1 MKKTFKLMML
11 VLGTVIIALTSC
23 KKDENDPPVTPPANI
38 AFDKGSAK
46 TASFFGTVVN
56 ESNSPVSGA
65 TVKIGNKTT
74 TTNTDGVFFV
84 ENASVYER
92 LAYVK
97 IEKSG
102 YFLGSRSLVPT
113 NGVNNVSIKLLPK
126 TNIGSVNATAGGQVS
141 GNGITIDFVG
151 GFVDAAGNPY
161 TGTVQVAAQ
170 YIDPEAN
177 DFADIMPGNLIA
189 VNQTNQSQYL
199 QSFGMVAVELSNGAG
214 GKLQLAEGSNAT
226 VTFPLSSTLGS
237 AAPAT
242 IDLWSFDEAGG
253 YWIHEGTATK
263 QGNTYVAEVSH
274 FSFWNCDIPTE
285 YTTINGRLVD
295 INGNGIGNTQVNLVS
310 TGFGT
315 GYGWTDS
322 DGYFGGIIPANNN
335 LTLEVLTHCGNY
347 VYTAIYSE
355 NIGSFSGA
363 TTLPNTVV
371 TTLGANALTI
381 TGTVVD
387 CDNNPLQNGYVSYGN
402 NQVQYL
408 TNGEFTIITCS
419 TNSVSISAFDL
430 DAISTSGTLTYNTTS
445 ETDVNV
451 GQIVACNNLSE
462 YIIWSVGNQ
471 NFLAS
476 SSFYVSSQGN
486 FASFGGNT
494 PNFIGFSLS
503 NFNGVG
509 TYQIDNMNNNDYVE
523 MEGGYYAQDVEVEI
537 TSWATTSG
545 GLIEGNFGGTVLDY
559 DTLTGT
565 TITQIVNGSIH
576 FLRP

>member
-1 MKKTFKLMML
+1 MKKTFQLMML
-11 VLGTVIIALTSC
+11 VLGTVIIMLSSC
-23 KKDENDPPVTPPANI
+23 KKDDENPPITPHSNI

-46 TASFFGTVVN
+46 TASFFGTVTN

-74 TTNTDGVFFV
+74 TTNADGIFFV
-84 ENASVYER
+84 ENASVFER

-97 IEKSG
+97 VEKSG
-102 YFLGSRSLVPT
+102 FFLGSRSLVPT
-113 NGVNNVSIKLLPK
+113 NGVNNVTIKLLPK
-126 TNIGSVNATAGGQVS
+126 TNIGVVNATSGGQVS

-151 GFVDAAGNPY
+151 GFVDSAGNPY

-170 YIDPEAN
+170 YIDPEAD
-177 DFADIMPGNLIA
+177 DFSDIMPGNLIA

-199 QSFGMVAVELSNGAG
+199 QSFGMVAVELSNGSG

-226 VTFPLSSTLGS
+226 VSFPLSASLGS
-237 AAPAT
+237 SAPAT

-263 QGNTYVAEVSH
+263 QGNEYLAEVSH

-285 YTTINGRLVD
+285 YTTINGRVVD
-295 INGNGIGNTQVNLVS
+295 INGNGIGNTQVRLVS

-315 GYGWTDS
+315 AYGYTDNQ
-322 DGYFGGIIPANNN
+322 GYFGGIIPANNN

-347 VYTAIYSE
+347 VYTTIYSE

-371 TTLGANALTI
+371 TSLGANTLTI

-387 CDNNPLQNGYVSYGN
+387 CDNNPVQNGYVSYEN

-419 TNSVSISAFDL
+419 ANSVSISAFDL
-430 DAISTSGTLTYNTTS
+430 DATSTSGTLTYNTTN
-445 ETDVNV
+445 ETEVNV

-471 NFLAS
+471 NFLTS
-476 SSFYVSSQGN
+476 SGFLVSSQGSFVN
-486 FASFGGNT
+486 FGGNS
-494 PNFIGFSLS
+494 PNYAYFNIQSG
-503 NFNGVG
+503 FNGIG
-509 TYQIDNMNNNDYVE
+509 TYNVSNNL
-523 MEGGYYAQDVEVEI
+523 EVEGVFGISTDMQLEI
-537 TSWATTSG
+537 TQWGANSG
-545 GLIEGNFGGTVLDY
+545 ELIEGTFGGTVLETDSIN
-559 DTLTGT
+559 GT
-565 TITQIVNGSIH
+565 TTTQIVNGSIH